1 MLTLTKYEKLN
12 INQWDRL
19 HKTSYD
25 LKYPEG
31 HTIRDQKYFKNK
43 KILDFGCGNG
53 VNFEFF
59 KSLKSK
65 MVGLDSSEK
74 ALIKCKKK
82 KIKQIFSIKDLKK
95 LLKFDFDII
104 YCNQV
109 LYNYENSN
117 IDFLI
122 KFFYK
127 ILKKN
132 GIIYLTFLNKK
143 SEWYKISKKVKN
155 SDFRITQ
162 LNTKKYKIKK
172 YINWIDEK
180 KLTKKIQKLFKLI
193 KTGYFGHYLDK
204 NDIGTNASYTILVF
218 EKK

>member
-1 MLTLTKYEKLN
+1 MLKLTKYEKLN
-12 INQWDRL
+12 IDKWNKL
-19 HKTSYD
+19 HKASYD

-31 HTIRDQKYFKNK
+31 HTIRDQKYFKDK
-43 KILDFGCGNG
+43 KILDYGCGNG

-65 MVGLDSSEK
+65 MVGVETSER
-74 ALIKCKKK
+74 AIIKCKKK
-82 KIKQIFSIKDLKK
+82 IKNIFHLNDLEK

-104 YCNQV
+104 YSNQV
-109 LYNYENSN
+109 LYNYENAN
-117 IDFLI
+117 LNLLI
-122 KFFYK
+122 KFFHK

-132 GIIYLTFLNKK
+132 GILYFTFLNKN

-162 LNTKKYKIKK
+162 LNTKKYKMKK

-180 KLTKKIQKLFKLI
+180 KLIKKFQKLFKLV
-193 KTGYFGHYLDK
+193 KTGYYGHYLDK
-204 NDIGTNASYTILVF
+204 SDIGTNASYTILVL
-218 EKK
+218 KKK